1 MALMLFDICFNKW
14 MNIKNKLAQFI
25 SMIETNLCIYYVY
38 KMRSLL
44 WMKFNIKRRW
54 LYSIIINEVWWFRVT
69 SNFINNSMI
78 LKLIFMHG
86 FQVFRAYKMKMKK
99 QILTSNLLNC
109 KTRNICRNCFS
120 PTFSTFLLLKPL
132 TETTSFQSMND
143 STQLNQIIRI

>member
-14 MNIKNKLAQFI
+14 MNIKNQLAQFI

-78 LKLIFMHG
+78 LKLIFIHG
-86 FQVFRAYKMKMKK
+86 FQVFRAYKMKIKK
-99 QILTSNLLNC
+99 QNLDVKPFELQNQELFFSNILYLFTLETANWNHFVPKYEWFHSVESNNS
-109 KTRNICRNCFS
+109 NI
-120 PTFSTFLLLKPL
+120 K
-132 TETTSFQSMND
+132 
-143 STQLNQIIRI
+143 